1 MKLRL
6 AALALLAV
14 LALPAP
20 AAAHVST
27 RAPLV
32 HEIDHL
38 RKKTN
43 RLRALLGREPF
54 RTSFRYRTAESRA
67 VRLAARALWRTRLQ
81 RARVLKPAPGS
92 LWARL
97 AECESLGN
105 WRYNGTLVFDG
116 GLQFHPGTWTR
127 YRLPGYPRYAYAATP
142 VQQIQVALRVLA
154 DEGWNAWPACSARLG
169 LR

>member
-1 MKLRL
+1 MKVRL
-6 AALALLAV
+6 AALALLIV

-20 AAAHVST
+20 AGAHVST
-27 RAPLV
+27 RAPLI

-38 RKKTN
+38 RRETN
-43 RLRALLGREPF
+43 RLRLLLGREPL
-54 RTSFRYRTAESRA
+54 RTSFHYRTVESREA
-67 VRLAARALWRTRLQ
+67 RLAARALWRKRLQ

-97 AECESLGN
+97 AQCESVGN
-105 WRYNGTLVFDG
+105 WRYNGAHVFDG

-127 YRLPGYPRYAYAATP
+127 YRLPGYPRHAYAATP

-154 DEGWNAWPACSARLG
+154 DEGWNAWPVCSARLG